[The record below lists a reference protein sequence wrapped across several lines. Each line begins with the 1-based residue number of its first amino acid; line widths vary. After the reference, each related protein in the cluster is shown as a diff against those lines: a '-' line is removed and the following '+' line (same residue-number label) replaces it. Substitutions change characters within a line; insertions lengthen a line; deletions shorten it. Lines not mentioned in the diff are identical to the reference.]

1 MYYRHYSLPGYVDS
15 GVAFESENTLPTLNT
30 WTVEGWLKLNSFT
43 ATTGAN
49 GSWGL
54 LSGQGASAVAGLNW
68 NQYGTATFVWPLA
81 AGGQGSW
88 ASSMCGGFGNCPYQH
103 VVIEYDAT
111 NITVYINGSLVHQ
124 EQPASSAAVT
134 TNTVAGLSDNAMW
147 GSAGMDEFRVS
158 SVARYSGLSIT
169 EPGSPFPNN
178 ESSTALLWHLDE
190 QGVRKLWQFNAPEAH
205 DFKGMFPDSSGN
217 HHGMEFYSAPH
228 CSISCDSQYRVYAL
242 GNGRTA
248 AELDGNGSPW
258 ECPCTLSHTD
268 WPVNSATGEFWH
280 TFDDISVPGRGFG
293 LDFSRT
299 YSSQRASVI
308 GPLGYGWSD
317 SYGASL
323 TFATNTVYPRAS
335 VVARVYSS
343 VLQK

>member
-1 MYYRHYSLPGYVDS
+1 
-15 GVAFESENTLPTLNT
+15 
-30 WTVEGWLKLNSFT
+30 
-43 ATTGAN
+43 
-49 GSWGL
+49 
-54 LSGQGASAVAGLNW
+54 
-68 NQYGTATFVWPLA
+68 
-81 AGGQGSW
+81 
-88 ASSMCGGFGNCPYQH
+88 
-103 VVIEYDAT
+103 
-111 NITVYINGSLVHQ
+111 
-124 EQPASSAAVT
+124 
-134 TNTVAGLSDNAMW
+134 
-147 GSAGMDEFRVS
+147 MDEFRVS
-158 SVARYSGLSIT
+158 TVARYSAPSIT

-178 ESSTALLWHLDE
+178 EASTALLWHLDE
-190 QGVRKLWQFNAPEAH
+190 QGVRKLWQFNAPETH

-299 YSSQRASVI
+299 YSSLRASTL
-308 GPLGYGWSD
+308 GPLGYGWSVKSEFLYVKFD
-317 SYGASL
+317 NFTTFGAAPFTPLIVS
-323 TFATNTVYPRAS
+323 PREVKLEDYIWRAGLN
-335 VVARVYSS
+335 Y
-343 VLQK
+343 KFW